1 MRKESYERK
10 QVVHFTVRRFL
21 NQTIHMGRE
30 GEPLQEYNLPYRNIL
45 PIPIFV
51 PRDVTQ
57 PDVTREPSPSRI
69 KSTMDSETS
78 LNGLCLQKRE
88 VSSITKHKPMV
99 IQPRSP
105 DFRASSLISPPRDT
119 LGFQRWEWWADE
131 SCLPSWTRIQ
141 WQVWWV
147 TSRILKYQSRQE
159 TYMLTICF
167 HLRPPEKPY
176 QRTIPQKK
184 LMSWYLTIC
193 FIIWNIIIVLYV
205 FIYNK
210 CHLTLFIF

>member
-1 MRKESYERK
+1 MHCLSRKPRSYLLNSYSDFQETDEIARESYEATWLDLLMETRPEYKRTCVEKDSVRKESYESK

-30 GEPLQEYNLPYRNIL
+30 GEPLQQYNLPYKNIL

-57 PDVTREPSPSRI
+57 PDITREPSPSGI
-69 KSTMDSETS
+69 KSAMDSETS

-88 VSSITKHKPMV
+88 VSSITEHKRRV

-119 LGFQRWEWWADE
+119 LGFQRRE
-131 SCLPSWTRIQ
+131 
-141 WQVWWV
+141 
-147 TSRILKYQSRQE
+147 
-159 TYMLTICF
+159 
-167 HLRPPEKPY
+167 
-176 QRTIPQKK
+176 
-184 LMSWYLTIC
+184 
-193 FIIWNIIIVLYV
+193 
-205 FIYNK
+205 
-210 CHLTLFIF
+210 

>member
-1 MRKESYERK
+1 MIDRQSGLHPRPFTSIVKSSLDEMHCLSRKPRSYLLNSYSDFQETDEIARESYEATWLDLLMETRPEYKRTLVEKDSMRKESYESK
-10 QVVHFTVRRFL
+10 QVVHFKVRRFL

-30 GEPLQEYNLPYRNIL
+30 GEPLQEYHLPYRNIL

-57 PDVTREPSPSRI
+57 PDVTREI

-88 VSSITKHKPMV
+88 VSSIIKHKPMV

-119 LGFQRWEWWADE
+119 LGFQRRE
-131 SCLPSWTRIQ
+131 
-141 WQVWWV
+141 
-147 TSRILKYQSRQE
+147 
-159 TYMLTICF
+159 
-167 HLRPPEKPY
+167 
-176 QRTIPQKK
+176 
-184 LMSWYLTIC
+184 
-193 FIIWNIIIVLYV
+193 
-205 FIYNK
+205 
-210 CHLTLFIF
+210 